1 MPAYAFL
8 VFFYMLASSN
18 SEMGEIVFLAF
29 LEMAEGS
36 VFFFFHSSAGASNL
50 NEMRVSTTVSS
61 KRPFTNK
68 R

>member
-1 MPAYAFL
+1 
-8 VFFYMLASSN
+8 MLASSN

-36 VFFFFHSSAGASNL
+36 VFFFHSSAGVSNL
-50 NEMRVSTTVSS
+50 NERRVSTTVSS